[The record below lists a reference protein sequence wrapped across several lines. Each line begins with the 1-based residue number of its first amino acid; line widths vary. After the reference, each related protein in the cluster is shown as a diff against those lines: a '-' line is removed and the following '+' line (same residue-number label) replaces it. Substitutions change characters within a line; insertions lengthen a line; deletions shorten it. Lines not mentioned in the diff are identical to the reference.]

1 MGDRLIAAILDGIFL
16 AAVYAV
22 IGMAVAARG
31 GGITESGFSL
41 EGTPA
46 LIGIGLTLLAGFLYF
61 WVCEGLFG
69 ATLGKALVGIQV
81 RGKSGGR
88 CGLGPSLVRNL
99 LRIVDGIGVYLV
111 GLLIA
116 ILSKLRQ
123 RLGDHVANTVVVERR
138 LGRVA
143 RAAVVIL
150 WLGLIG
156 GGLLG
161 AYLLHRGAP
170 GGLRSAGVDFL
181 QRADGPSRPAAPY
194 KPGDSV
200 YIKYDVAGYA
210 RNGQGRPELLLQV
223 VALDPNKV
231 PLHAP
236 WENQFNG
243 SVDRNSPVHGTFRV
257 LLPTYAPPG
266 TYTIDIKV
274 HDQVKNTDLQ
284 LKPTFQVE
292 APVVAPAT
300 GLEIRDFQLSLSK
313 DGPSVEAPVLEG
325 GGTVYMKCNLLG
337 LQFRGDEVQ
346 AQIALKVIGPS
357 GNVLLDRP
365 DFVQVNQ
372 TLAYHPPT
380 LWVPVNG
387 EVSVPT
393 GFEKGTYTEQYAVT
407 DLVANQTI
415 AREAK
420 FQVK

>member
-22 IGMAVAARG
+22 IGMAVAAKRG
-31 GGITESGFSL
+31 GMTESGFSL
-41 EGTPA
+41 EGAPA
-46 LIGIGLTLLAGFLYF
+46 LIGIGVTLLAGFLYF
-61 WVCEGLFG
+61 WLSEGLFG

-81 RGKSGGR
+81 RSKTAGK
-88 CGLGPSLVRNL
+88 CGLGPSLLRNL
-99 LRIVDGIGVYLV
+99 LRIIDGIGVYLV

-116 ILSKLRQ
+116 ILSKWRQ
-123 RLGDHVANTVVVERR
+123 RLGDHVAHTVVVENR
-138 LGRVA
+138 LGSVA
-143 RAAVVIL
+143 RAALVIL

-156 GGLLG
+156 GGLFG
-161 AYLLHRGAP
+161 AYVLHRRAP
-170 GGLRSAGVDFL
+170 NALRSAGVDFL

-194 KPGDSV
+194 KPGDAV
-200 YIKYDVAGYA
+200 YIKYDVLGYA
-210 RNGQGRPELLLQV
+210 RNSQGRPDLLLKV

-236 WENQFNG
+236 WENKFNG
-243 SVDRNSPVHGTFRV
+243 NVDQNNPVHGTFRV

-266 TYTIDIKV
+266 VYTIDIKV
-274 HDQVKNTDLQ
+274 HDQLKKTDLQ
-284 LKPTFQVE
+284 LLPTFQVE

-300 GLEIRDFQLSLSK
+300 NLEMRDFQLSLSK
-313 DGPSVEAPVLEG
+313 DGPPAEVPVIEG
-325 GGTVYMKCNLLG
+325 GGIVYMKCNLMG
-337 LQFRGDEVQ
+337 LQFRGDEVR
-346 AQIALKVIGPS
+346 AQIALKVMGPS

-372 TLAYHPPT
+372 SLTYHPLT
-380 LWVPVNG
+380 LWIPVNG
-387 EVSVPT
+387 EVSVPA

-407 DLVANQTI
+407 DLVGNKTI